1 MSRTK
6 ENTLSRL
13 PQVYANKLKRFLMY
27 KEYDKDTCLLLGV
40 IAQSSVKKHTALN
53 DEIKTAI
60 TSLELG
66 DTTGHLLITCA
77 RITLGYK

>member
-6 ENTLSRL
+6 ENSLNRPL
-13 PQVYANKLKRFLMY
+13 QVYANKLKRFLMY

-40 IAQSSVKKHTALN
+40 IAKSSVKKHTALK

-66 DTTGHLLITCA
+66 DTTGYLLVTCA
-77 RITLGYK
+77 RITLGY